1 MGWDPW
7 FPVCVM
13 VVRRPVGCQD
23 VQGDARAQHRPVFV
37 CEGSEA
43 QGLTVSD
50 LEPIYIIIYIYMYV
64 YTHSYIYIYIL
75 IQNIFTHTYIYVYIY
90 IYI

>member
-1 MGWDPW
+1 MMYSCVLSTMISDYHGMG
-7 FPVCVM
+7 PVVSCLCDGCS
-13 VVRRPVGCQD
+13 RLVGCQD

-50 LEPIYIIIYIYMYV
+50 LEPI
-64 YTHSYIYIYIL
+64 
-75 IQNIFTHTYIYVYIY
+75 
-90 IYI
+90 